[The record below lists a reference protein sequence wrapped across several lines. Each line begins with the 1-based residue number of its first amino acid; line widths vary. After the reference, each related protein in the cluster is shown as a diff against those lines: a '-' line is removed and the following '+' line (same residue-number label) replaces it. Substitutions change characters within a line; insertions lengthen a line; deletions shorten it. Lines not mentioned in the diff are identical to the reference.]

1 MNTWKDLS
9 LFVVSEMY
17 PSYFNRVIESLQ
29 RSQTAIYVRNSNESR
44 NSVNIVPK
52 SNVGRNCIS
61 ACAILGRITGWG
73 KCQRPPPL
81 ESIENYNGRPQW
93 CIRLVFVYDV
103 YFHDCES
110 HDSFTIPVFP
120 LWGKVHGRLSAIT
133 NANSLYYKNSKK
145 LKKH

>member
-1 MNTWKDLS
+1 MERFTAFGRFGNVS
-9 LFVVSEMY
+9 LLLQSR
-17 PSYFNRVIESLQ
+17 NRVTAKVADCNLREKQQ
-29 RSQTAIYVRNSNESR
+29 RVSR
-44 NSVNIVPK
+44 NSVNIVLK
-52 SNVGRNCIS
+52 SNVGQNCIS
-61 ACAILGRITGWG
+61 ACAIPSWITGWG

-81 ESIENYNGRPQW
+81 ESIENYNDRPQW
-93 CIRLVFVYDV
+93 CIRLVFVLYDV

-133 NANSLYYKNSKK
+133 NANRLHCKNSKK